1 MSILNSPRNNIAA
14 MIHHT
19 RRILRDQNVRG
30 KMDTLDAVAHEVKV
44 GRNTLARI
52 RANPN
57 YSVKQSLERDIAR
70 AAFRMFEYPWSLPA
84 ERLCQEIRI
93 AILERQGESFEN
105 DPVRSKWGFLI
116 GEGTIGRLRAEP
128 ERPISEKTEEDWG
141 LLISAYL
148 YQVGICFQEP
158 REKETEQQEDDTFDF
173 ISHRLFDW
181 LRPHSDHLWAF
192 FLEFHVLSNLIGL
205 RWNQTPSEE
214 RNSEA
219 MWKLILKS
227 GYFELVPR
235 YMAVCPRDSSAVEN
249 ALAYASRFGATE
261 YFAKFREF
269 LISAH
274 MGREP
279 AYTKDNGFDDDFD
292 NYRSWLAS
300 GCRKRSVS

>member
-52 RANPN
+52 RADPN

-128 ERPISEKTEEDWG
+128 ERPISEKTGEDWG

-148 YQVGICFQEP
+148 YQVLSRAP
-158 REKETEQQEDDTFDF
+158 RKGNRTAGAIHS
-173 ISHRLFDW
+173 ISSAIDSSS
-181 LRPHSDHLWAF
+181 PHSDHLWAF
-192 FLEFHVLSNLIGL
+192 FLEFHDPI
-205 RWNQTPSEE
+205 
-214 RNSEA
+214 
-219 MWKLILKS
+219 
-227 GYFELVPR
+227 
-235 YMAVCPRDSSAVEN
+235 
-249 ALAYASRFGATE
+249 
-261 YFAKFREF
+261 
-269 LISAH
+269 
-274 MGREP
+274 
-279 AYTKDNGFDDDFD
+279 
-292 NYRSWLAS
+292 
-300 GCRKRSVS
+300 